1 MNSSLY
7 LHIPFCEHKCIYCDF
22 YSVAPNGGGSAD
34 YRALI
39 DRFLSALEKEIAFRG
54 SDPQFQASYETVF
67 LGGGTPSLLE
77 ASNIERILGLLADR
91 FSLVDGAEIT
101 LETNPGTV
109 DRAKL
114 EAFRK
119 AGVNR
124 LSVGIQSFHE
134 DDLRFL
140 TRIHSADQAMD
151 CIRNAYAAGFENV
164 SLDLIFAL
172 PGQTMDRWRVNLET
186 AMKLQPTHISCYSL
200 IVEENTPLHR
210 MVAAKQVT
218 PLAQERDAELYEFTI
233 GFLESHGYEQYE
245 VSNFCKPGFHSRHN
259 SRYWDHGNYLG
270 FGPSAHSFWNGTR
283 WWNLSNVTKYAQ
295 LMEQGTIPVGGKE
308 ILTGDQRKDEE
319 VFLGLR
325 SSGIDLGGFKE
336 RHGSDLEQD
345 FREVIHRLLD
355 TRLATSDGKTL
366 RLTAR
371 GYALCDEICTEFMK

>member
-1 MNSSLY
+1 MDASLY

-22 YSVAPNGGGSAD
+22 YSVAPNGQSAD
-34 YRALI
+34 FYRSLMG
-39 DRFLSALEKEIAFRG
+39 RFLAALEREIELRG
-54 SDPQFQASYETVF
+54 SDPRFRVPYETIF

-77 ASNIERILGLLADR
+77 PSNIGEILGWLGDR
-91 FSLVDGAEIT
+91 FPVSKSAEIT

-109 DRAKL
+109 DRQKL
-114 EAFRK
+114 TAFRK

-134 DDLRFL
+134 DDLKFL
-140 TRIHSADQAMD
+140 TRIHSAGQAMA
-151 CIRNAYAAGFENV
+151 CINDAYEAGFENV

-172 PGQTMDRWRVNLET
+172 PGQTMERWRSNLET
-186 AMKLQPTHISCYSL
+186 AMALRPTHISCYSL

-218 PLAQERDAELYEFTI
+218 PLAPERDAELYEYTI
-233 GFLESHGYEQYE
+233 GFLASYGYEQYE
-245 VSNFCKPGFHSRHN
+245 VSNFSKPGFRSKHN

-283 WWNLSNVTKYAQ
+283 WWNLSNVVKYAES
-295 LMEQGTIPVGGKE
+295 LESGAIPVGGQETLTKE
-308 ILTGDQRKDEE
+308 QQKEEE

-325 SSGIDLGGFKE
+325 SLGIDLESFKE
-336 RHGSDLEQD
+336 RHGIDLASVHGD
-345 FREVIHRLLD
+345 TISRLVES
-355 TRLATSDGKTL
+355 RLATSDGKFL

>member
-22 YSVAPNGGGSAD
+22 YSVAPNGGGTAD
-34 YRALI
+34 YESLI
-39 DRFLSALEKEIAFRG
+39 SRFLPALEKEIEIRG
-54 SDPQFQASYETVF
+54 SDPRFQVPYETVF
-67 LGGGTPSLLE
+67 FGGGTPSLLE
-77 ASNIERILGLLADR
+77 PSTIGRILGLLASR
-91 FSLVDGAEIT
+91 FSLVNGAEIT

-114 EAFRK
+114 EEFRT

-134 DDLRFL
+134 DDLAFL
-140 TRIHSADQAMD
+140 TRIHSAEQAME
-151 CIRNAYAAGFENV
+151 CVRNAYAAGFENV

-172 PGQTMDRWRVNLET
+172 PGQTMERWRSNLQA

-210 MVAAKQVT
+210 MVASKQVT
-218 PLAQERDAELYEFTI
+218 PLAPERDAELYEFTI
-233 GFLESHGYEQYE
+233 GFLESQGYEQYE
-245 VSNFCKPGFHSRHN
+245 VSNFCKPGFRSKHN

-283 WWNLSNVTKYAQ
+283 WWNLSNIMKYAQ
-295 LMEQGTIPVGGKE
+295 LIEQGTVPVGGKE
-308 ILTGDQRKDEE
+308 TLTSDQQKEEE

-325 SSGIDLGGFKE
+325 SSGIDFGRFKK
-336 RHGSDLEQD
+336 RYGSDLEQD
-345 FREVIHRLLD
+345 YREVINRLLES
-355 TRLATSDGKTL
+355 RLATSDGKTL
-366 RLTAR
+366 RLTSR

>member
-22 YSVAPNGGGSAD
+22 FSVAPNGGSVSDFQSMNHGF
-34 YRALI
+34 I
-39 DRFLSALEKEIAFRG
+39 PALEQEIELRG
-54 SDPQFQASYETVF
+54 ADPQFRSSYDTIF
-67 LGGGTPSLLE
+67 FGGGTPSLLE
-77 ASNIERILGLLADR
+77 PSIIGRILSLLAGR
-91 FSLVDGAEIT
+91 FSVIDGAEIT

-114 EAFRK
+114 EGFRK

-124 LSVGIQSFHE
+124 LSIGIQSFHE
-134 DDLRFL
+134 DDLKFL
-140 TRIHSADQAMD
+140 TRIHSAGQAMD
-151 CIRNAYAAGFENV
+151 CVRNAYAAGFEDV

-172 PGQTMDRWRVNLET
+172 PGQTMERWKSNLET
-186 AMKLQPTHISCYSL
+186 AMKLGPTHISCYSL

-210 MVAAKQVT
+210 MVATKQVT
-218 PLAQERDAELYEFTI
+218 PLAPERDAELYEFTI

-245 VSNFCKPGFHSRHN
+245 VSNFCKPGFRSKHN

-283 WWNLSNVTKYAQ
+283 WWNLSSIVKYSQ
-295 LMEQGTIPVGGKE
+295 LIEQGTIPVGGNE
-308 ILTGDQRKDEE
+308 ILTIHQQKDEE

-325 SSGIDLGGFKE
+325 SSGIDLNGFKE
-336 RHGSDLEQD
+336 RYGSDLD
-345 FREVIHRLLD
+345 RTVIDRLLES
-355 TRLATSDGKTL
+355 RLATSDGKTL
-366 RLTAR
+366 RLTSR

>member
-22 YSVAPNGGGSAD
+22 YSVAPNGAGAAD
-34 YRALI
+34 YQSQM
-39 DRFLSALEKEIAFRG
+39 DRFVQALEKEIEMRG
-54 SDPQFQASYETVF
+54 ADPQFKTSYDTVF
-67 LGGGTPSLLE
+67 FGGGTPSLLDPSTIGRVLE
-77 ASNIERILGLLADR
+77 LLAGR
-91 FSLVDGAEIT
+91 FSLSPGAEIT

-114 EAFRK
+114 EGFRR

-134 DDLRFL
+134 DDLKFL
-140 TRIHSADQAMD
+140 TRIHSANQAME
-151 CIRNAYAAGFENV
+151 CVGNAFAAGFQDV

-172 PGQTMDRWRVNLET
+172 PGQTMERWKSNLET
-186 AMKLQPTHISCYSL
+186 AMKLQTTHISCYSL

-210 MVAAKQVT
+210 MVATKQVT
-218 PLAQERDAELYEFTI
+218 PLAPERDAELYEFTI
-233 GFLESHGYEQYE
+233 WFLESHGYEQYE
-245 VSNFCKPGFHSRHN
+245 VSNFCKPGFRSRHN

-283 WWNLSNVTKYAQ
+283 WWNLSNVTKYSQ
-295 LMEQGTIPVGGKE
+295 MVEQGAVPVGGNE
-308 ILTGDQRKDEE
+308 ILTLHQQKDEE

-325 SSGIDLGGFKE
+325 STGIDLGGFKK
-336 RHGSDLEQD
+336 RYGSDLEHD
-345 FREVIHRLLD
+345 YRDIISRLLES
-355 TRLATSDGKTL
+355 RLATSDGKTL
-366 RLTAR
+366 RLTSR

>member
-22 YSVAPNGGGSAD
+22 YSVAPNGQGAAE
-34 YRALI
+34 YRSLI
-39 DRFLSALEKEIAFRG
+39 GRFLAALEREIDLRG
-54 SDPQFQASYETVF
+54 SDPRFQAPYETIF
-67 LGGGTPSLLE
+67 LGGGTPSLLDP
-77 ASNIERILGLLADR
+77 SNIEEILGQLKGR
-91 FSLVDGAEIT
+91 FSIAKDAEIT

-109 DRAKL
+109 DRQKL
-114 EAFRK
+114 KAFRE

-134 DDLRFL
+134 DDLKFL
-140 TRIHSADQAMD
+140 TRIHSANQATD
-151 CIRNAYAAGFENV
+151 CINNAYEAGFENV

-172 PGQTMDRWRVNLET
+172 PGETMERWRTNLEK
-186 AMKLQPTHISCYSL
+186 AMTLRPTHISCYSL

-218 PLAQERDAELYEFTI
+218 PLAPERDAELYEYTI
-233 GFLESHGYEQYE
+233 GFLASHGYEQYE
-245 VSNFCKPGFHSRHN
+245 VSNFCKPGFRSKHN

-283 WWNLSNVTKYAQ
+283 WWNVSNVIRYAES
-295 LMEQGTIPVGGKE
+295 LEGGTIPVGGQE
-308 ILTGDQRKDEE
+308 TLTGNQQKEEE

-325 SSGIDLGGFKE
+325 SSGIDLVRFRE
-336 RHGSDLEQD
+336 RYGVDLEFD
-345 FREVIHRLLD
+345 YSDVITRLLES
-355 TRLATSDGKTL
+355 RLATSDGRIL
-366 RLTAR
+366 RLTSR